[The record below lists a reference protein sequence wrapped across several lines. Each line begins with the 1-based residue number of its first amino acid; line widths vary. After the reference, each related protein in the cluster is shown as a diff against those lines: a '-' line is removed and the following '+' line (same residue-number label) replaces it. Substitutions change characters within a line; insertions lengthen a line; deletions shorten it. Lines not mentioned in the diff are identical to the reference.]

1 MAPKLNETQTYSKT
15 MAEHLIM
22 SSKEYH
28 KGMGLYKHRATHKNR
43 GLDNSNNLN
52 LSVKRN

>member
-22 SSKEYH
+22 SSKGYH
-28 KGMGLYKHRATHKNR
+28 KGMGLYKHRATHRNR